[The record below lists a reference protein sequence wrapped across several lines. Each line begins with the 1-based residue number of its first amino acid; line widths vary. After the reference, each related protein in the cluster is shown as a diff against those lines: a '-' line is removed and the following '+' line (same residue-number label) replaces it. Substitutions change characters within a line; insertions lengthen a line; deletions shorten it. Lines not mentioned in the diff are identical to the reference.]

1 LEDINY
7 ANLAYDESME
17 VRLTPEQ
24 EEFIRHAVE
33 DGRFSTVDHAIGEA
47 LTLLEHQ
54 EQALAELR
62 SDVDAGLSD
71 LEEGRFYDYTDE
83 TLPQLIEDIRRDA
96 VELHARRSG

>member
-1 LEDINY
+1 MEDINY
-7 ANLAYDESME
+7 ANLAYDGIVE

-24 EEFIRHAVE
+24 EDFIRHAVE
-33 DGRFSTVDHAIGEA
+33 EGRFSTVDHAIGEA
-47 LTLLEHQ
+47 LVLLERQ
-54 EQALAELR
+54 EQDLAELR

-96 VELHARRSG
+96 VELRAHKSG